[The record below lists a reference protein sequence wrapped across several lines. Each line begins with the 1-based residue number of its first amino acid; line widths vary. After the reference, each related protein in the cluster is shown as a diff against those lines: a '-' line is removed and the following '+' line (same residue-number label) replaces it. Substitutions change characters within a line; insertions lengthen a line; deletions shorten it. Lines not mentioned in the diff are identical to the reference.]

1 MSDLIV
7 AGAGMAGLAAAAR
20 ARELGASVT
29 VFEKADS
36 AGGSM
41 LLSSGVIWR
50 YASFEDFRAQ
60 CPDGDADLQRRVH
73 EQLDQDLDWLV
84 SMGAVVTEDST
95 GNPLTAGRRFDTAS
109 ICDALGRDLDIRTS
123 APLESAQ
130 SAASHPGRGP
140 GGEPC
145 ILATGGFQADS
156 WLVREWISAEP
167 LLLRS
172 NAGSAGDGLRIGLE
186 AGGVYSAGM
195 DQFYG
200 RAMPAVASLD
210 ASEWVQSAQ
219 LYAKHAVA
227 IENSAGW
234 AYPGE
239 VDWPELRVV
248 QWIARQPGGRAWFVV
263 GPDSLG
269 LETRYGSVSDSIERA
284 RRLGARVE
292 QRDRGVAVEV
302 AAAITQTLGG
312 LRVDVDGRVVRGD
325 GSVVDGLWAAGGDVG
340 GVATGG
346 YMSNLAAALVMGKR
360 AAESALA

>member
-1 MSDLIV
+1 MTDLVV

-20 ARELGASVT
+20 ARELGASVR
-29 VFEKADS
+29 VLEKSDS
-36 AGGSM
+36 PGGSM
-41 LLSSGVIWR
+41 RLSSGVIWR
-50 YASFEDFRAQ
+50 YASFEEFRSQ
-60 CPDGDADLQRRVH
+60 CPDGDMQLQRVVH
-73 EQLDQDLDWLV
+73 EQLDQDLDWLE
-84 SMGAVVTEDST
+84 SLGAVVTDPST
-95 GNPLTAGRRFDTAS
+95 GNPLTVGRRFDTS
-109 ICDALGRDLDIRTS
+109 SLVDALARDVDVSTSSHLAS
-123 APLESAQ
+123 AP
-130 SAASHPGRGP
+130 
-140 GGEPC
+140 GGGTPC

-172 NAGSAGDGLRIGLE
+172 NPGSAGDGLRAGLA

-200 RAMPAVASLD
+200 RAMPAVPDLHPRD
-210 ASEWVQSAQ
+210 WVESAQ
-219 LYAKHAVA
+219 LYAKNAAA

-239 VDWPELRVV
+239 VDWSELRVV

-263 GPDSLG
+263 TPGALDAS
-269 LETRYGSVSDSIERA
+269 TRYGSVGDAIERA

-292 QRDRGVAVEV
+292 RRDKGVAVEV

-312 LRVDVDGRVVRGD
+312 LRVDPDGRVLRGN

-346 YMSNLAAALVMGKR
+346 YMSNLAAALVIGKR

>member
-1 MSDLIV
+1 VTDLVV

-20 ARELGASVT
+20 ARELGANPVL
-29 VFEKADS
+29 VEKS
-36 AGGSM
+36 SGIGGSM
-41 LLSSGVIWR
+41 RRSSGVIWR
-50 YASFEDFRAQ
+50 YADFDSFRRE
-60 CPDGDADLQRRVH
+60 CPDGDADLQRVVH
-73 EQLDQDLDWLV
+73 EQLDRDIDWLV
-84 SMGAVVTEDST
+84 ALGAVVTEDST
-95 GNPLTAGRRFDTAS
+95 GNPLTSGKRFDTESLCEVLA
-109 ICDALGRDLDIRTS
+109 RDLDIRVS
-123 APLESAQ
+123 ARLDSLPDA
-130 SAASHPGRGP
+130 
-140 GGEPC
+140 PC

-172 NAGSAGDGLRIGLE
+172 NGGSEGDGLRLGLG

-200 RAMPAVASLD
+200 RAMPAVSELD
-210 ASEWVQSAQ
+210 PADWVQSAQ

-227 IENSAGW
+227 VENSAGW

-239 VDWPELRVV
+239 VDWSELRVV

-263 GPDSLG
+263 GADALS
-269 LETRYGSVSDSIERA
+269 ESTRYGSVGDSIERA

-292 QRDRGVAVEV
+292 QRDKGVAVEV

-312 LRVDVDGRVVRGD
+312 LRVDRDGRVLRSD
-325 GSVVDGLWAAGGDVG
+325 GSVVSGLWAAGGDVG

-346 YMSNLAAALVMGKR
+346 YMSNLAAALVIGKR
-360 AAESALA
+360 AAESAVA

>member
-1 MSDLIV
+1 VTDLVV

-20 ARELGASVT
+20 ARELGANPI

-36 AGGSM
+36 VGGSM
-41 LLSSGVIWR
+41 RLSSGVIWR
-50 YASFEDFRAQ
+50 YRDLDSFREQ
-60 CPDGDADLQRRVH
+60 CPDGDVELQTAI
-73 EQLDQDLDWLV
+73 QSGLDEALEWLEAA
-84 SMGAVVTEDST
+84 GASVTEDST
-95 GNPLTAGRRFDTAS
+95 GNPLTAGKRFDTES
-109 ICDALGRDLDIRTS
+109 ICEALSAGLDIRV
-123 APLESAQ
+123 
-130 SAASHPGRGP
+130 
-140 GGEPC
+140 GEALDALPDAPC

-172 NAGSAGDGLRIGLE
+172 NAGSAGDGLRLGLG

-200 RAMPAVASLD
+200 RAMPAVDSLD
-210 ASEWVQSAQ
+210 PADWVQSAQ

-234 AYPGE
+234 AFPGE
-239 VDWPELRVV
+239 VDWSELRVV
-248 QWIARQPGGRAWFVV
+248 QWIARQAGGRAWFVV
-263 GPDSLG
+263 GPDALS
-269 LETRYGSVSDSIERA
+269 EPTRYGSVSDSIERA

-292 QRDRGVAVEV
+292 ERDKGVAVEV

-312 LRVDVDGRVVRGD
+312 LRVDRDGRVLRGD
-325 GSVVDGLWAAGGDVG
+325 GSGVDGAWAAGGDVG

-346 YMSNLAAALVMGKR
+346 YMSNLAAALVIGKR